1 MSLLKQLSS
10 NVYQWS
16 EFSNEKK
23 INFNGYYVSCLG
35 ESVIID
41 PPFLSDDGISEL
53 KNIIKEKPSSSLKAI
68 MLTNVNH
75 DRMCLKFKEI
85 FNVPVY
91 IHEGDARALDFQ
103 ADHTFCSD
111 DVEFFG
117 FEVIHLSNQKS
128 PGECAFYLKDEKK
141 MFIGDALIGRVPGEL
156 NLLPPEMF
164 SDINLAIKSLNVLSG
179 YDFDDLL
186 LGDGESIIGNGK
198 KALEKFL
205 FNYSN
210 T

>member
-1 MSLLKQLSS
+1 MC
-10 NVYQWS
+10 
-16 EFSNEKK
+16 
-23 INFNGYYVSCLG
+23 IR
-35 ESVIID
+35 D
-41 PPFLSDDGISEL
+41 R
-53 KNIIKEKPSSSLKAI
+53 
-68 MLTNVNH
+68 TNVNH

-91 IHEGDARALDFQ
+91 IHEEDASALDFEV
-103 ADHTFCSD
+103 DHTFCSD

-164 SDINLAIKSLNVLSG
+164 SDINLAVKSLKVLSG

-198 KALEKFL
+198 KALEKFIL
-205 FNYSN
+205 NYPN

>member
-16 EFSNEKK
+16 EFSNEKT
-23 INFNGYYVSCLG
+23 INFNGYYLSCLG
-35 ESVIID
+35 EAVIID

-53 KNIIKEKPSSSLKAI
+53 KNIIKEKSNSSLKAI

-75 DRMCLKFKEI
+75 DRMCLKFKEV

-91 IHEGDARALDFQ
+91 IHEKDASALDFQ
-103 ADHTFCSD
+103 ADHTFCND

-128 PGECAFYLKDEKK
+128 PGECAFYLKGEKK

-164 SDINLAIKSLNVLSG
+164 SDINLAVKSLKVLSG

-198 KALEKFL
+198 KALEKFIL
-205 FNYSN
+205 NYPN

>member
-1 MSLLKQLSS
+1 MSLLKELSS

-16 EFSNEKK
+16 EFSNEKT
-23 INFNGYYVSCLG
+23 INFNGYYVSYLG
-35 ESVIID
+35 EAVIID

-53 KNIIKEKPSSSLKAI
+53 KKIIKEKPNSSLKAI

-75 DRMCLKFKEI
+75 DRMCLKFKEV

-91 IHEGDARALDFQ
+91 IHEKDASALDFQ
-103 ADHTFCSD
+103 ADHTFCND

-128 PGECAFYLKDEKK
+128 PGECAFYLKGEKK

-164 SDINLAIKSLNVLSG
+164 SDINLAVKSLNVLSG

-198 KALEKFL
+198 KALEKFIL
-205 FNYSN
+205 NYPN
-210 T
+210 A

>member
-35 ESVIID
+35 EAVIVD

-53 KNIIKEKPSSSLKAI
+53 KNIIKEKPNSSLKAI

-91 IHEGDARALDFQ
+91 IHEEDASALDFEV
-103 ADHTFCSD
+103 DHTFCSD

-164 SDINLAIKSLNVLSG
+164 SDINLAVKSLKVLSG

-198 KALEKFL
+198 KAFDKFIL
-205 FNYSN
+205 NYPN

>member
-23 INFNGYYVSCLG
+23 INFNGYYISNFS
-35 ESVIID
+35 ESVIVD
-41 PPFLSDDGISEL
+41 PPFLSDDGINEL
-53 KNIIKEKPSSSLKAI
+53 KNIIKEKPNSSLKAI

-85 FNVPVY
+85 FNVPVC
-91 IHEGDARALDFQ
+91 IHEYDASALDFQ
-103 ADHTFCSD
+103 PDNTFCGD
-111 DVEFFG
+111 DAEFCG
-117 FEVIHLSNQKS
+117 LEVIHLSNQKS
-128 PGECAFYLKDEKK
+128 PGECAFYLKGEKK

-164 SDINLAIKSLNVLSG
+164 SDINLAVKSLNVLSG

-198 KALEKFL
+198 KALESFVL
-205 FNYSN
+205 NYPN

>member
-1 MSLLKQLSS
+1 MSSLKKMSS

-164 SDINLAIKSLNVLSG
+164 SDINLAVKSLKVLSG

>member
-1 MSLLKQLSS
+1 MPLLKQLSS
-10 NVYQWS
+10 NIYQWS

-23 INFNGYYVSCLG
+23 INFNGYYISCLS

-41 PPFLSDDGISEL
+41 PPFLCDDGISEL
-53 KNIIKEKPSSSLKAI
+53 KNIIKNKPDSSLKAI

-85 FNVPVY
+85 FNVPVC
-91 IHEGDARALDFQ
+91 IHEDDASALNFQ
-103 ADHTFCSD
+103 VDRTFCSD
-111 DVEFFG
+111 DVEICG
-117 FEVIHLSNQKS
+117 FEVIHLTNQKS
-128 PGECAFYLKDEKK
+128 PGECAFYLKGEKK
-141 MFIGDALIGRVPGEL
+141 MFVGDALIGRIPGEL

-164 SDINLAIKSLNVLSG
+164 SDINLAVKSLKVLSD
-179 YDFDDLL
+179 YEFNDLL

-198 KALEKFL
+198 KALENFL

-210 T
+210 A

>member
-16 EFSNEKK
+16 EFSNEKN

-35 ESVIID
+35 EAVIID
-41 PPFLSDDGISEL
+41 PPFLSNDGISEL
-53 KNIIKEKPSSSLKAI
+53 KNIIKEKPNSCLKAI

-91 IHEGDARALDFQ
+91 IHEDDARALDFK

-111 DVEFFG
+111 DVEFCG

-164 SDINLAIKSLNVLSG
+164 SDINLAAKSLKVLCS

-198 KALEKFL
+198 KALENFIL
-205 FNYSN
+205 NYPN

>member
-53 KNIIKEKPSSSLKAI
+53 KNIIKEKPNSSLKAI

-91 IHEGDARALDFQ
+91 IHEEDSSALDFQ
-103 ADHTFCSD
+103 VDQTFCSD

-141 MFIGDALIGRVPGEL
+141 MFIGDALIGRVPGQL

-164 SDINLAIKSLNVLSG
+164 SDINLAVKSLNVLSG

-198 KALEKFL
+198 KALESFVL
-205 FNYSN
+205 NYPN

>member
-1 MSLLKQLSS
+1 MSLLKKLYS

-23 INFNGYYVSCLG
+23 INFNGYYVSCL
-35 ESVIID
+35 SDAVIID

-53 KNIIKEKPSSSLKAI
+53 KNIIKSKSNSPLKAI

-85 FNVPVY
+85 FKVPVY
-91 IHEGDARALDFQ
+91 IHKDDARALDFQ

-111 DVEFFG
+111 NLEFCG
-117 FEVIHLSNQKS
+117 FEVIPLSNQKS
-128 PGECAFYLKDEKK
+128 PGDCAFYLMVEKI

-164 SDINLAIKSLNVLSG
+164 SDINLAVKSLKVLSG

>member
-35 ESVIID
+35 EAVIVD

-53 KNIIKEKPSSSLKAI
+53 KNIIKEKPNSSLKAI

-75 DRMCLKFKEI
+75 DRRCLKFKEI

-91 IHEGDARALDFQ
+91 IHEEDASALDFEV
-103 ADHTFCSD
+103 DHTFCSD
-111 DVEFFG
+111 DVEIFG

-164 SDINLAIKSLNVLSG
+164 SDINLAVKSLKVLSD

-198 KALEKFL
+198 KALEKFIL
-205 FNYSN
+205 NYPN

>member
-23 INFNGYYVSCLG
+23 INFNGYYVSCLS

-41 PPFLSDDGISEL
+41 PPFLSDDGINEL
-53 KNIIKEKPSSSLKAI
+53 KNIIKNKPNNSLKAI

-91 IHEGDARALDFQ
+91 IHEGDARALNFQ

-198 KALEKFL
+198 KALENFL

>member
-1 MSLLKQLSS
+1 MSSLKQLSS
-10 NVYQWS
+10 NIYQWS

-23 INFNGYYVSCLG
+23 INFNGYYVSCLS

-41 PPFLSDDGISEL
+41 PPFISDDGISEL
-53 KNIIKEKPSSSLKAI
+53 KKLIKERSNSSLKAI

-91 IHEGDARALDFQ
+91 IHENDASALDFH

-111 DVEFFG
+111 EVVFCG
-117 FEVIHLSNQKS
+117 FKVIHLSNQKS

-164 SDINLAIKSLNVLSG
+164 SDINLAVKSLNVLSG

-198 KALEKFL
+198 KALESFVL
-205 FNYSN
+205 NYPN

>member
-35 ESVIID
+35 EAVIVD

-53 KNIIKEKPSSSLKAI
+53 KNIIKEKPNSSLKAI
-68 MLTNVNH
+68 ILTNVNH

-91 IHEGDARALDFQ
+91 IHEEDASALDFEV
-103 ADHTFCSD
+103 DHTFCSD
-111 DVEFFG
+111 DVEIFG

-164 SDINLAIKSLNVLSG
+164 SDINLAVKSLKVLSG

-198 KALEKFL
+198 KALEKFIL
-205 FNYSN
+205 NYPN

>member
-35 ESVIID
+35 EAVIVD

-53 KNIIKEKPSSSLKAI
+53 KNIIKEKPNSSLKAI

-91 IHEGDARALDFQ
+91 IHEEDASALDFQ
-103 ADHTFCSD
+103 VDHTFCND
-111 DVEFFG
+111 DIELFG

-164 SDINLAIKSLNVLSG
+164 SDINLAVKSLKVLSG

-198 KALEKFL
+198 KALEKFIL
-205 FNYSN
+205 NYPN

>member
-1 MSLLKQLSS
+1 MSLLKKLYS

-35 ESVIID
+35 EAVIVD

-53 KNIIKEKPSSSLKAI
+53 KNIIKGKPNSSLKAI

-91 IHEGDARALDFQ
+91 IHKDDASALDFQ

-164 SDINLAIKSLNVLSG
+164 SDINLAVKSLKVLSG

-198 KALEKFL
+198 KALEKIL
-205 FNYSN
+205 LNHLN

>member
-1 MSLLKQLSS
+1 MSFLKQLSS

-35 ESVIID
+35 EAVIVD

-53 KNIIKEKPSSSLKAI
+53 KNIIKEKPNSSLKAI

-91 IHEGDARALDFQ
+91 IHEEDASALDFEV
-103 ADHTFCSD
+103 DHTFCSD

-164 SDINLAIKSLNVLSG
+164 SDINLAVKSLKVLSG

-198 KALEKFL
+198 KALEKFIL
-205 FNYSN
+205 NYPN

>member
-35 ESVIID
+35 EAVIVD

-53 KNIIKEKPSSSLKAI
+53 KNIIKEKPNSSLKAI
-68 MLTNVNH
+68 ILTNVNH

-91 IHEGDARALDFQ
+91 IHEEDASALDFEV
-103 ADHTFCSD
+103 DHTFCGD

-164 SDINLAIKSLNVLSG
+164 SDINLAVKSLKVLSG

-198 KALEKFL
+198 NVLEKFIL
-205 FNYSN
+205 NYPN

>member
-10 NVYQWS
+10 NVYQWA

-35 ESVIID
+35 EAVIVD

-53 KNIIKEKPSSSLKAI
+53 KNIIKEKPNSSLKAI

-111 DVEFFG
+111 DVEIFG

-164 SDINLAIKSLNVLSG
+164 SDINLAAKSLKVLSD

-198 KALEKFL
+198 KALEKIL
-205 FNYSN
+205 LNYTN

>member
-23 INFNGYYVSCLG
+23 INFNGYYVSCLS

-41 PPFLSDDGISEL
+41 PPFLSDDGINEL
-53 KNIIKEKPSSSLKAI
+53 KNIIKNKPNNSLKAI

-91 IHEGDARALDFQ
+91 IHEGDARALNFQ

>member
-35 ESVIID
+35 EAVIVD

-53 KNIIKEKPSSSLKAI
+53 KKIIKEKPSNSLKAI

-85 FNVPVY
+85 FNAPVY

-111 DVEFFG
+111 NLEFCG
-117 FEVIHLSNQKS
+117 FEVIPLSNQKS

-164 SDINLAIKSLNVLSG
+164 SDINLAVKSLKVLSG

>member
-23 INFNGYYVSCLG
+23 INFNGYYVSCLS

-41 PPFLSDDGISEL
+41 PPFLSDDGINEL
-53 KNIIKEKPSSSLKAI
+53 KNIIKNKPNNSLKAI

-91 IHEGDARALDFQ
+91 IHEGDARALNFQ

-186 LGDGESIIGNGK
+186 LSDGESIIGNGK

>member
-1 MSLLKQLSS
+1 MPLLKQLSS
-10 NVYQWS
+10 NIYQWS

-23 INFNGYYVSCLG
+23 INFNGYYISCLS

-41 PPFLSDDGISEL
+41 PPFLCDDGISEL
-53 KNIIKEKPSSSLKAI
+53 KNIIKNKPDSSLKAI

-85 FNVPVY
+85 FNVPVC
-91 IHEGDARALDFQ
+91 IHEDDASALDFQ

-111 DVEFFG
+111 DIEFCG

-164 SDINLAIKSLNVLSG
+164 LDINLAVKSLKVLSD

-198 KALEKFL
+198 KALEKVL
-205 FNYSN
+205 LNYSN

>member
-1 MSLLKQLSS
+1 MPLLKQLSS
-10 NVYQWS
+10 NIYQWS

-23 INFNGYYVSCLG
+23 INFNGYYISCLS

-53 KNIIKEKPSSSLKAI
+53 KNVMKSKPTSPLKAI

-85 FNVPVY
+85 FNVPVC
-91 IHEGDARALDFQ
+91 IHEDDANALDFQ
-103 ADHTFCSD
+103 VDHTFCGD
-111 DVEFFG
+111 NVGFCG
-117 FEVIHLSNQKS
+117 FEVIHLPCQKS
-128 PGECAFYLKDEKK
+128 PGECAFYLKGEKK

-164 SDINLAIKSLNVLSG
+164 SDINLAVKSLKVLSG

-198 KALEKFL
+198 KVLERFL
-205 FNYSN
+205 LNYPI

>member
-1 MSLLKQLSS
+1 MSLLKKLYS

-16 EFSNEKK
+16 EFSNEKQ
-23 INFNGYYVSCLG
+23 INFNGYYVSCLS
-35 ESVIID
+35 EAVIID
-41 PPFLSDDGISEL
+41 PPLLSDDGIREL
-53 KNIIKEKPSSSLKAI
+53 KNIIKEKPNSPLKAI

-85 FNVPVY
+85 FNVPVC
-91 IHEGDARALDFQ
+91 IHEDDARALDFQ

-164 SDINLAIKSLNVLSG
+164 SDINLAVKSLKVLSG